1 MLTIRAHGCCQGL
14 RVRGADAKMP
24 FEFPIRVYRYGDVV
38 MTGFVVPFETHQ
50 TNSRVWV
57 AWWSK
62 FQRPPLA
69 LRVQNLW
76 RPDTITQHAFAENLT
91 TDYANIGTTRRIA
104 SDPVVLDLRSGE
116 SPTQHA
122 FARNSDGEL
131 IHYWWSAEWGWRAE
145 NPTTDAYRIASDPV
159 AITVLH
165 GLVVPQSELD
175 ERPVRR
181 DLIEDH

>member
-1 MLTIRAHGCCQGL
+1 MTR
-14 RVRGADAKMP
+14 RVRP
-24 FEFPIRVYRYGDVV
+24 S
-38 MTGFVVPFETHQ
+38 FETHQ

-76 RPDTITQHAFAENLT
+76 RPDTITQNAFARRAGDLIHYWWWTQGGWQAENLT
-91 TDYANIGTTRRIA
+91 QYANVGTARRIA
-104 SDPVVLDLRSGE
+104 SDPVVIDLRSGE

-159 AITVLH
+159 AINVLH
-165 GLVVPQSELD
+165 GLVVPQFELD
-175 ERPVRR
+175 QRPVRR